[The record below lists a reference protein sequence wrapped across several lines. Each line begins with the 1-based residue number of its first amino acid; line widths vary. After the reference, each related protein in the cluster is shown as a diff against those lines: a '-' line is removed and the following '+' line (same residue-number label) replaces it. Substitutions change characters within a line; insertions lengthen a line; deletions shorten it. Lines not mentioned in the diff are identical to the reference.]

1 MSYLQAILPL
11 LSQLLLLAVLF
22 AVLFGRFIKEQKPRL
37 AVLAVVLLLGFFVP
51 LAGSSATQW
60 LRSIVG
66 DMSLLT
72 LVLLADI
79 LARRLG
85 SNALLAQQTRTALLV
100 GAGLVG
106 VVFYP
111 LALGVGSFDPYR
123 LGFAPVLLASLL
135 VVLSIIA
142 WLRRARGLAVILLL
156 PLLAFNLHLLE
167 ADNLWNYLLD
177 PVLVIYAL
185 VQGARAAWAWL
196 AASLR
201 AA

>member
-1 MSYLQAILPL
+1 MSYLQAMLPL

-22 AVLFGRFIKEQKPRL
+22 SVLFGRFIKEQKPRL

-85 SNALLAQQTRTALLV
+85 KQALLAAQTRTALLV

-111 LALGVGSFDPYR
+111 LALGVGSLDPYR
-123 LGFAPVLLASLL
+123 LGFAPLLLASVLM
-135 VVLSIIA
+135 VLSIIA
-142 WLRRARGLAVILLL
+142 WLRGARGLAIILLL

-167 ADNLWNYLLD
+167 AENLWNYLLD
-177 PVLVIYAL
+177 PVLVSYAL
-185 VQGARAAWAWL
+185 VQGGIALLHR
-196 AASLR
+196 R
-201 AA
+201 KI

>member
-1 MSYLQAILPL
+1 MSYLQAMLPA
-11 LSQLLLLAVLF
+11 LSQLLLLAVLLV
-22 AVLFGRFIKEQKPRL
+22 VLFGRFIKEQKARL
-37 AVLAVVLLLGFFVP
+37 AVLGVLLVVGFFIP
-51 LAGSSATQW
+51 LAGSSVTQW

-66 DMSLLT
+66 DMSVLT

-79 LARRLG
+79 LARRCW
-85 SNALLAQQTRTALLV
+85 NHALLAAATRTALLV

-123 LGFAPVLLASLL
+123 LGFAPVALAAVL

-142 WLRRARGLAVILLL
+142 WQRRARGLAVILLL
-156 PLLAFNLHLLE
+156 PLLAYNLHLLE

-185 VQGARAAWAWL
+185 VQQVGSLLRKARA
-196 AASLR
+196 
-201 AA
+201 

>member
-1 MSYLQAILPL
+1 MSYVQAMLPL
-11 LSQLLLLAVLF
+11 LSQLMLLAVLF
-22 AVLFGRFIKEQKPRL
+22 SVLFGRYIKEQTPRL
-37 AVLAVVLLLGFFVP
+37 AVLAVVLVLGFFVP
-51 LAGSSATQW
+51 LADASAAQW

-66 DMSLLT
+66 DMSVLT

-85 SNALLAQQTRTALLV
+85 NHALLAQQTRTALLL

-123 LGFAPVLLASLL
+123 LGFAPLLLAAVL

-142 WLRRARGLAVILLL
+142 WLRGARGLAVILLL

-185 VQGARAAWAWL
+185 VQSVME
-196 AASLR
+196 SLR
-201 AA
+201 AKRRVRS